1 MNRSLRVGWLVA
13 ASMLVAA
20 CAANEATDD
29 AAEKPQAAST
39 VTTLDE
45 TALIE
50 SLAAPIVYS
59 DFGSRVIYFVMTD
72 RYANGDPANDSGFLT
87 GPR

>member
-1 MNRSLRVGWLVA
+1 MNRFTRVGVLVA

-20 CAANEATDD
+20 CAANEASEES
-29 AAEKPQAAST
+29 AESSQEIST
-39 VTTLDE
+39 ATTLDE
-45 TALIE
+45 AALIE

-72 RYANGDPANDSGFLT
+72 RYANGDPANDS
-87 GPR
+87 